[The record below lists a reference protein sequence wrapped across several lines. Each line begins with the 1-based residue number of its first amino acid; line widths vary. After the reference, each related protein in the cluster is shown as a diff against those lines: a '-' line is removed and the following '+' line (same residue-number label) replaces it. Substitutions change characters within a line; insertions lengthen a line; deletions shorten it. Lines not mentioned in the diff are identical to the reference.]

1 MYAIRRASLELCAE
15 TEESGG
21 RSGLDMLI
29 HDTPLLAVEDTS
41 PSLTSFAVEGVTL
54 IHGLPKSRG
63 FPYCSGLPY
72 CCAAGSAEDSR
83 ARPSARTTRR
93 QVLRGRRRPCSG
105 LHVDESVGLI
115 FVSVGWVRVRARLSS
130 ATTRVCVPA
139 KALSLSLPS
148 FCCASQL
155 FAAVCRV
162 WCFVC
167 VASVAQCP
175 RFEACPHANTQRV
188 APCVAVARTY
198 RPRRASFFTL
208 SCGRVYTPTRTRPPR
223 RASRARPSR

>member
-72 CCAAGSAEDSR
+72 CCAAGS
-83 ARPSARTTRR
+83 
-93 QVLRGRRRPCSG
+93 GG
-105 LHVDESVGLI
+105 G
-115 FVSVGWVRVRARLSS
+115 
-130 ATTRVCVPA
+130 
-139 KALSLSLPS
+139 
-148 FCCASQL
+148 
-155 FAAVCRV
+155 
-162 WCFVC
+162 
-167 VASVAQCP
+167 
-175 RFEACPHANTQRV
+175 
-188 APCVAVARTY
+188 
-198 RPRRASFFTL
+198 
-208 SCGRVYTPTRTRPPR
+208 
-223 RASRARPSR
+223 